1 MTGSAYHAPVMVRE
15 VLAALKPER
24 GGRYL
29 DGTAGGGGHVEAIL
43 EAGGESTEVVA
54 VDRDPDAIDEA
65 RRRLAPF
72 ADRVSLVRANFAEAV
87 DQAGIEPGSLAGA
100 ILDLG
105 VSSYQID
112 TPARGFTFRSKAPLD
127 MRMEGLAG
135 DTENAADI
143 LATRSE
149 DELARIFR
157 RYGEEPRARRLARTI
172 VERRAEGP
180 LATSDDLVSIMEA
193 VLGPRI
199 TQQDR
204 ARIFQ
209 ALRIAVNREIESLEV
224 ALPRLRDSLQ
234 PEGVLVV
241 IAYHSLEDRLVKLA
255 FREWSSDCV
264 CPAGL
269 PVCRCRGEA
278 LGTTLTRKPQ
288 RPQEDEVQENPRSRS
303 ARLRAWRKR

>member
-1 MTGSAYHAPVMVRE
+1 MTASAYHAPVMVRE
-15 VLAALKPER
+15 VLAALEPER

-43 EAGGESTEVVA
+43 EAAPGAEVVA
-54 VDRDPDAIDEA
+54 VDRDPDAIEEA

-72 ADRVSLVRANFAEAV
+72 GDRVTLVGANFAEAV
-87 DQAGIEPGSLAGA
+87 DRAGIEPGTLAGA
-100 ILDLG
+100 LLDLG

-112 TPARGFTFRSKAPLD
+112 TAARGFTFRSQAPLD
-127 MRMEGLAG
+127 MRMEGPGA
-135 DTENAADI
+135 EAEHAADI

-172 VERRAEGP
+172 VERREEQP
-180 LATSDDLVSIMEA
+180 LETSDDLVSAIEA
-193 VLGPRI
+193 VLGPRM

-209 ALRIAVNREIESLEV
+209 ALRIAVNREIESLEA
-224 ALPRLRDSLQ
+224 ALPKLRDALQ
-234 PEGVLVV
+234 PGGVLVV
-241 IAYHSLEDRLVKLA
+241 ISYHSLEDRLVKLA
-255 FREWSSDCV
+255 FREWSADCV
-264 CPAGL
+264 CPPGL
-269 PVCRCRGEA
+269 PVCQCRGEA

-288 RPQEDEVQENPRSRS
+288 RPREDEVEVNPRARS

>member
-1 MTGSAYHAPVMVRE
+1 MTASAYHAPVMVRE
-15 VLAALKPER
+15 VLAALEPER

-43 EAGGESTEVVA
+43 GSAPGAEVVA
-54 VDRDPDAIDEA
+54 VDRDPDAIEAA
-65 RRRLAPF
+65 RRRLASF
-72 ADRVSLVRANFAEAV
+72 GDRVHLVRANFAEAV
-87 DQAGIEPGSLAGA
+87 DQAGIEPGTLAGA
-100 ILDLG
+100 LLDLG

-112 TPARGFTFRSKAPLD
+112 TAARGFTFRSEAPLD
-127 MRMEGLAG
+127 MRMEGPNAEVEHAG
-135 DTENAADI
+135 DI

-172 VERRAEGP
+172 VERREEQP
-180 LATSDDLVSIMEA
+180 LETSDDLVSAMEA
-193 VLGPRI
+193 VLGPRM

-209 ALRIAVNREIESLEV
+209 ALRIAVNREIESLEA
-224 ALPRLRDSLQ
+224 ALPKLRDALQ
-234 PEGVLVV
+234 PGGVLVV
-241 IAYHSLEDRLVKLA
+241 ISYHSLEDRLVKLA
-255 FREWSSDCV
+255 FREWSADCV
-264 CPAGL
+264 CPPGL
-269 PVCRCRGEA
+269 PVCQCRGEA

-288 RPQEDEVQENPRSRS
+288 RPREDEVKANPRARS